1 MSELEI
7 IALFTPTEDH
17 VHSVEDLLKAA
28 VAPSR
33 AEPGNVAYTVRR
45 LEGTPARFAVL
56 ERWADDEAFAAHGQ
70 TPHSGAAPALR
81 GGATARPCSR
91 PGRARATSTSRP
103 SASTAATPAERPA
116 RGWAVWN

>member
-7 IALFTPTEDH
+7 MALFTPAEDH

-45 LEGTPARFAVL
+45 LEGMPARFAVL

-70 TPHSGAAPALR
+70 TPHLRRLLDHADDLLTGPPQLLRFAAGEL
-81 GGATARPCSR
+81 
-91 PGRARATSTSRP
+91 
-103 SASTAATPAERPA
+103 
-116 RGWAVWN
+116 

>member
-28 VAPSR
+28 VTPSR
-33 AEPGNVAYTVRR
+33 AEPGNVAYAVRR
-45 LEGTPARFAVL
+45 LAGTPTRYAVL

-70 TPHSGAAPALR
+70 APHIRRLLDHADDLLTGPPQLLRFAAGEL
-81 GGATARPCSR
+81 
-91 PGRARATSTSRP
+91 
-103 SASTAATPAERPA
+103 
-116 RGWAVWN
+116 